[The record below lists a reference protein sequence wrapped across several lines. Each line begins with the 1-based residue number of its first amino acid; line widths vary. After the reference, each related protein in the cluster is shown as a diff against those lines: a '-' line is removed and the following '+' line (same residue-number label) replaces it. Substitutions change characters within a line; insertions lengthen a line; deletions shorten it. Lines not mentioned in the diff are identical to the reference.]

1 MDSQENILEQGNAV
15 EEKQVEP
22 TASPVENMPAEVVDQ
37 TTPDT
42 DAPQAAEAKE
52 AVKTVYST
60 KQEVL
65 KG

>member
-42 DAPQAAEAKE
+42 DAPPSCGSERGCQDR
-52 AVKTVYST
+52 
-60 KQEVL
+60 L
-65 KG
+65 FN